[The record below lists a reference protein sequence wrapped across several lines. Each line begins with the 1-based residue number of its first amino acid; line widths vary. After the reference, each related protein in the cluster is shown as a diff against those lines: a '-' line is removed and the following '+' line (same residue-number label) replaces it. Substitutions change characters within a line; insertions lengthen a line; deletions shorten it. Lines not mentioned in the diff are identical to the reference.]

1 MPGQKAPEEHR
12 RKDILRAAY
21 DVAARQGVEA
31 LTVRAVANRAAVS
44 HGTVLFHFNRR
55 DALVVSLLD
64 SVLDATTV
72 LRVPEDVER
81 LTRPADRLRALL
93 RTEMER
99 LSNDPRQ
106 FRLFLEYWALGV
118 RNAIIRRRVS
128 AALERYRGAFRAM
141 AEAVV
146 HDAATNRRRGTTSL
160 RDVTTGT
167 PDGVAAVAVSV
178 IHGCALQAVIDPKA
192 FSVQQHF
199 DTAAR
204 LLGAF
209 GNERAQDDAAA
220 SAVVT
225 RGRTTSDR
233 GRIRASSRD

>member
-21 DVAARQGVEA
+21 DVASRRGVEA
-31 LTVRAVANRAAVS
+31 LTVRAVATRAAVS

-55 DALVVSLLD
+55 DALVMSLLD

-72 LRVPEDVER
+72 LRVPDEVER
-81 LTRPADRLRALL
+81 LGRPADRLRSLL

-128 AALERYRGAFRAM
+128 AALERYRAAFRAM
-141 AEAVV
+141 GK
-146 HDAATNRRRGTTSL
+146 AAAYDGATTRRRGTNRL
-160 RDVTTGT
+160 RDVATGT
-167 PDGVAAVAVSV
+167 PDVVAAVAVSL

-192 FSVQQHF
+192 FNVEQHF

-209 GNERAQDDAAA
+209 ANERLQDDAAA
-220 SAVVT
+220 PARVALQRTT
-225 RGRTTSDR
+225 RG
-233 GRIRASSRD
+233 GHG